1 MTTETKRSAYGKPRL
16 KICCIASPEEAAL
29 AIAWGASALGLVS
42 EMPSGVGVI
51 SEGRIAQIA
60 DAVPPGIATVLLTSR
75 TRARDIIEQ
84 LGRCR
89 VNTLQ
94 LVDAVR
100 PGTHEEI
107 RAALPSLKILQ
118 VVHVMG
124 VGAVEVAMEVAP
136 AVDAILLDSGNPTL
150 EVKELGGTGRVHD
163 WSVSREI
170 VESVRCPAFLAGG
183 LNASNVAEAY
193 TTVRP
198 YGLDAC
204 SGLRAEGRLDEEKL
218 AAYCRAID
226 RAHAQ
231 MP

>member
-1 MTTETKRSAYGKPRL
+1 
-16 KICCIASPEEAAL
+16 
-29 AIAWGASALGLVS
+29 
-42 EMPSGVGVI
+42 MPSGVGVI
-51 SEGRIAQIA
+51 SDERIAQIA

-94 LVDAVR
+94 LVDAVP

-107 RAALPSLKILQ
+107 RVDLPGVKIIQ

-124 VGAVEVAMEVAP
+124 VEAVEEAMDVAP

-163 WSVSREI
+163 WSVSRQI
-170 VESVRCPAFLAGG
+170 VETVRCPVFLAGG

-193 TTVRP
+193 ATVRP

-204 SGLRAEGRLDEEKL
+204 SGLRTEGRLDEEKL
-218 AAYCRAID
+218 DAYRQAVD
-226 RAHAQ
+226 QAYAQ
-231 MP
+231 TPQDSLVNGVEPTGRR